1 MKEITV
7 SKVKPF
13 FINSNIHLKKFSYK
27 TVEDILTPLGGNTG
41 NSYIT
46 YGLMK
51 AVLGGICDIPHIQN
65 IYTYDF
71 SKSDKDIEIINNECT
86 HVFFILQDQI
96 RLFESYS
103 LTLPYTNIIN
113 FLKRLNK
120 KVIVAGLGANCF
132 SGFDKEFYKK
142 LNPELVEFLRKL
154 SEYCELIGLRGEFT
168 QEVMSKLGIS
178 NTEVIGCPSY
188 FENGRDRIVHK
199 KPFGELNIMQSSKN
213 FTRSINNYHTVLQD
227 FNERDIIAR
236 LTLEDYTAPLQRKDE
251 EKLCED
257 KFHVFADIESWKN
270 FVSQFD
276 FMFGYRL
283 HGSILALN
291 SGAVA
296 LCCNHD
302 SRATEMC
309 NFLKIP
315 HYTQL
320 DDKKTIQEYY
330 EMADVDA
337 LNRAYPALFDNY
349 KQFLNKNNIELF
361 EDNPQPYEYIKQ
373 PVLPLFSHKQQ

>member
-1 MKEITV
+1 M
-7 SKVKPF
+7 
-13 FINSNIHLKKFSYK
+13 
-27 TVEDILTPLGGNTG
+27 
-41 NSYIT
+41 
-46 YGLMK
+46 
-51 AVLGGICDIPHIQN
+51 
-65 IYTYDF
+65 
-71 SKSDKDIEIINNECT
+71 
-86 HVFFILQDQI
+86 
-96 RLFESYS
+96 LFRS
-103 LTLPYTNIIN
+103 
-113 FLKRLNK
+113 
-120 KVIVAGLGANCF
+120 GLGANCF

-142 LNPELVEFLRKL
+142 LNSELVEFLRKL

-276 FMFGYRL
+276 FMFGDRK
-283 HGSILALN
+283 STRLN
-291 SGAVA
+291 SS
-296 LCCNHD
+296 H
-302 SRATEMC
+302 AT
-309 NFLKIP
+309 
-315 HYTQL
+315 
-320 DDKKTIQEYY
+320 
-330 EMADVDA
+330 
-337 LNRAYPALFDNY
+337 
-349 KQFLNKNNIELF
+349 
-361 EDNPQPYEYIKQ
+361 
-373 PVLPLFSHKQQ
+373 

>member
-1 MKEITV
+1 M

-13 FINSNIHLKKFSYK
+13 FINSNIHLKEFSYK

-178 NTEVIGCPSY
+178 NTEVIGWAH
-188 FENGRDRIVHK
+188 F
-199 KPFGELNIMQSSKN
+199 
-213 FTRSINNYHTVLQD
+213 
-227 FNERDIIAR
+227 
-236 LTLEDYTAPLQRKDE
+236 
-251 EKLCED
+251 
-257 KFHVFADIESWKN
+257 
-270 FVSQFD
+270 
-276 FMFGYRL
+276 
-283 HGSILALN
+283 
-291 SGAVA
+291 
-296 LCCNHD
+296 
-302 SRATEMC
+302 
-309 NFLKIP
+309 FLK
-315 HYTQL
+315 
-320 DDKKTIQEYY
+320 
-330 EMADVDA
+330 
-337 LNRAYPALFDNY
+337 PAETGLCI
-349 KQFLNKNNIELF
+349 KNLL
-361 EDNPQPYEYIKQ
+361 
-373 PVLPLFSHKQQ
+373 VS

>member
-1 MKEITV
+1 M

-71 SKSDKDIEIINNECT
+71 SNSDKDIEIINNECT

-188 FENGRDRIVHK
+188 FEN
-199 KPFGELNIMQSSKN
+199 
-213 FTRSINNYHTVLQD
+213 
-227 FNERDIIAR
+227 
-236 LTLEDYTAPLQRKDE
+236 TAPLQRKDE

-276 FMFGYRL
+276 FVFGYRL

-373 PVLPLFSHKQQ
+373 PVVPLFSHKQQ

>member
-1 MKEITV
+1 M

-13 FINSNIHLKKFSYK
+13 FINSNIHLKEFSYK

-213 FTRSINNYHTVLQD
+213 FTRSINNYLRYCRILTKETLLQGL
-227 FNERDIIAR
+227 R
-236 LTLEDYTAPLQRKDE
+236 LMISPLLCKEKMKKNCAKINSMFLRILKAGKILYHSLILCLDTGSTAQYWP
-251 EKLCED
+251 
-257 KFHVFADIESWKN
+257 
-270 FVSQFD
+270 
-276 FMFGYRL
+276 
-283 HGSILALN
+283 
-291 SGAVA
+291 
-296 LCCNHD
+296 
-302 SRATEMC
+302 
-309 NFLKIP
+309 
-315 HYTQL
+315 
-320 DDKKTIQEYY
+320 
-330 EMADVDA
+330 
-337 LNRAYPALFDNY
+337 
-349 KQFLNKNNIELF
+349 
-361 EDNPQPYEYIKQ
+361 
-373 PVLPLFSHKQQ
+373 